1 MLTDGL
7 ILPGSIAIYSCD
19 VGLVPDRS
27 RFRECTADLTWS
39 GIPPACIQG
48 KIMWVNFLL
57 IYVLPSGA
65 EGIVESLSNKFI
77 IGLPSLSVYTS
88 QYLIVTTNGQR
99 VPFIVLG
106 NQFDSISNVEYTY
119 NRYIVIPSSHIG
131 TGIHIKAKANGKIS
145 VQSWLD
151 YGFLYYSI
159 DSFLAISVRPMDDV
173 KKYEYYSI
181 PYNYSSLLHLVA
193 TEDNTIVNLGS
204 SSISLDRLQTHQI
217 NNIAS
222 LTSIRV
228 SSDKPLSVISSK
240 NCFDI
245 GFVNVQSC
253 DYLSEQLLP
262 THLWG
267 RRFLVA
273 SFLGLKNGES
283 LRILASKFP
292 TTVTIACA
300 GSSIPRV
307 VILFSRL
314 GQWRDVKLDE
324 QPGGVRDRFC
334 VVEATNPV
342 YIIQFARVSVGDS
355 YMMTIP
361 AVEQYGE
368 FFTGFDV
375 PNLSPFNFVNIY
387 VTPEHFFPG
396 GILVDGDAVLGWTTV
411 RCHSGEICGHIS
423 RPVLMRQD
431 HYHIIRHQ
439 DPRGRIGISAYG
451 FDTAENS
458 SYGYP
463 ASMYIPSPQS
473 K

>member
-1 MLTDGL
+1 MDG
-7 ILPGSIAIYSCD
+7 II
-19 VGLVPDRS
+19 
-27 RFRECTADLTWS
+27 
-39 GIPPACIQG
+39 
-48 KIMWVNFLL
+48 
-57 IYVLPSGA
+57 
-65 EGIVESLSNKFI
+65 ESLSNEFI
-77 IGLPSLSVYTS
+77 VGFASLNTYIHES
-88 QYLIVTTNGQR
+88 QALIITTNGQP
-99 VPFIVLG
+99 VPFLAYG
-106 NQFDSISNVEYTY
+106 NQFDRVSIVRNTDFAY
-119 NRYIVIPSSHIG
+119 
-131 TGIHIKAKANGKIS
+131 TGIPNSYSRKGINIKAETNEKIVVHGLRS
-145 VQSWLD
+145 T
-151 YGFLYYSI
+151 GFPFYSI
-159 DSFLAISVRPMDDV
+159 DLYLAINVRPTADV
-173 KKYEYYSI
+173 QEYEYYSI

-217 NNIAS
+217 DDIAS

-228 SSDKPLSVISSK
+228 SSDKPLSVISAK
-240 NCFDI
+240 NCV
-245 GFVNVQSC
+245 GSC

-273 SFLGLKNGES
+273 SFLGLKSGES
-283 LRILASKFP
+283 LRILASQFP
-292 TTVTIACA
+292 TTVTIVCA
-300 GSSIPRV
+300 GSNIPRV
-307 VILFSRL
+307 EVLFSRI

-342 YIIQFARVSVGDS
+342 HILQFARVSVGDS

-368 FFTGFDV
+368 FFTGFYV
-375 PNLSPFNFVNIY
+375 PNRSPFNFINLY
-387 VTPEHFFPG
+387 VAPEHFVPG
-396 GILVDGDAVLGWTTV
+396 GILVDRATVVDWTTV
-411 RCHSGEICGHIS
+411 RCASGEICGYIS
-423 RPVLMRQD
+423 RPVLLRQ
-431 HYHIIRHQ
+431 HYHTIRHQ

-451 FDTAENS
+451 FDTGQNS

>member
-1 MLTDGL
+1 M
-7 ILPGSIAIYSCD
+7 
-19 VGLVPDRS
+19 
-27 RFRECTADLTWS
+27 
-39 GIPPACIQG
+39 
-48 KIMWVNFLL
+48 
-57 IYVLPSGA
+57 
-65 EGIVESLSNKFI
+65 
-77 IGLPSLSVYTS
+77 
-88 QYLIVTTNGQR
+88 
-99 VPFIVLG
+99 
-106 NQFDSISNVEYTY
+106 
-119 NRYIVIPSSHIG
+119 
-131 TGIHIKAKANGKIS
+131 
-145 VQSWLD
+145 
-151 YGFLYYSI
+151 
-159 DSFLAISVRPMDDV
+159 
-173 KKYEYYSI
+173 
-181 PYNYSSLLHLVA
+181 LHLVA

-314 GQWRDVKLDE
+314 GQWRDIKLDE

-334 VVEATNPV
+334 VLEASNPV
-342 YIIQFARVSVGDS
+342 HVLQFARVSLGDS

-361 AVEQYGE
+361 AVEQDEKRELLHEECYS
-368 FFTGFDV
+368 
-375 PNLSPFNFVNIY
+375 LY
-387 VTPEHFFPG
+387 MQ
-396 GILVDGDAVLGWTTV
+396 L
-411 RCHSGEICGHIS
+411 
-423 RPVLMRQD
+423 
-431 HYHIIRHQ
+431 
-439 DPRGRIGISAYG
+439 
-451 FDTAENS
+451 
-458 SYGYP
+458 
-463 ASMYIPSPQS
+463 
-473 K
+473 

>member
-1 MLTDGL
+1 ML
-7 ILPGSIAIYSCD
+7 
-19 VGLVPDRS
+19 
-27 RFRECTADLTWS
+27 
-39 GIPPACIQG
+39 
-48 KIMWVNFLL
+48 VNFLL
-57 IYVLPSGA
+57 FYFLLSGVD
-65 EGIVESLSNKFI
+65 GIVESLSNEFI
-77 IGLPSLSVYTS
+77 IGSSFLRTSMFYTY

-99 VPFIVLG
+99 ISFIVLG
-106 NQFDSISNVEYTY
+106 NQFDSIHNVANTY
-119 NRYIVIPSSHIG
+119 NSYIGIPSSHIG
-131 TGIHIKAKANGKIS
+131 KGIHVKAKAEGKIT
-145 VQSWLD
+145 VQSWLN
-151 YGFLYYSI
+151 YGFSI
-159 DSFLAISVRPMDDV
+159 DSFLAISVSPTADV
-173 KKYEYYSI
+173 KEYEYYSI

-217 NNIAS
+217 NDIAS

-240 NCFDI
+240 NCV
-245 GFVNVQSC
+245 GSC

-300 GSSIPRV
+300 GSNIPRV

-342 YIIQFARVSVGDS
+342 HVLQFARVSVGDS

-368 FFTGFDV
+368 FFTGFEV
-375 PNLSPFNFVNIY
+375 PNLSPFNFVNLY
-387 VTPEHFFPG
+387 VTPEHFVPG
-396 GILVDGDAVLGWTTV
+396 GILVDGDAVVDWTTV
-411 RCHSGEICGHIS
+411 RCASGEVCGYIS
-423 RPVLMRQD
+423 RPILMRQSY
-431 HYHIIRHQ
+431 YHIIRHQ

-451 FDTAENS
+451 FDTGQNS

>member
-1 MLTDGL
+1 M
-7 ILPGSIAIYSCD
+7 
-19 VGLVPDRS
+19 
-27 RFRECTADLTWS
+27 
-39 GIPPACIQG
+39 
-48 KIMWVNFLL
+48 
-57 IYVLPSGA
+57 
-65 EGIVESLSNKFI
+65 EGIVESLSNEFI
-77 IGLPSLSVYTS
+77 VGFTS
-88 QYLIVTTNGQR
+88 SSTRESQTLIVTTNGQPI
-99 VPFIVLG
+99 PFLVLG
-106 NQFDSISNVEYTY
+106 NQFDRVSIVRNT
-119 NRYIVIPSSHIG
+119 NYISTGIPSSYRG
-131 TGIHIKAKANGKIS
+131 KGIYIKAKTNEKI
-145 VQSWLD
+145 VVHVLQSI
-151 YGFLYYSI
+151 GFPFYSM
-159 DSFLAISVRPMDDV
+159 DFYLAINVRPMDDV
-173 KKYEYYSI
+173 QEYEYYSI

-217 NNIAS
+217 NDIAS

-253 DYLSEQLLP
+253 DYLTEQLLP

-273 SFLGLKNGES
+273 SFFGLKNGES
-283 LRILASKFP
+283 LRILASQFP

-300 GSSIPRV
+300 GSNIPRV
-307 VILFSRL
+307 EVLFSRI

-342 YIIQFARVSVGDS
+342 HILQFARVSVGDS

-368 FFTGFDV
+368 FFTGFYV
-375 PNLSPFNFVNIY
+375 PNRSPFNFINLY
-387 VTPEHFFPG
+387 VAPEHFVPG
-396 GILVDGDAVLGWTTV
+396 GILVDRATVVDWTTV
-411 RCHSGEICGHIS
+411 RCASGEICGYIS
-423 RPVLMRQD
+423 RPLLLRQ
-431 HYHIIRHQ
+431 HYHTVRHQ

-451 FDTAENS
+451 FDTRENS